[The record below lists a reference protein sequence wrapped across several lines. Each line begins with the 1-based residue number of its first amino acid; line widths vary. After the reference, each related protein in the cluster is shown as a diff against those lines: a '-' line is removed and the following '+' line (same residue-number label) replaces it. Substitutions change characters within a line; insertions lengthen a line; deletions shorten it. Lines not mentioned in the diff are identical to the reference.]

1 MLPWKVY
8 LAHTLSTWG
17 DNMWWFAGGLYM
29 MELAPENLRLTATY
43 GLIISATVIVL
54 GAILGRWIDASRRL
68 SAARTCLIIQNIS
81 VAICAVTLSL
91 YLQHENPEEWM
102 RLTTICL
109 VIGFS
114 AVAKLASTGNVIILQ
129 KDWIVVITGNDTHM
143 LANMNSILRTIELT
157 TYMLAPALVGQLFSF
172 VGYVWT
178 GIIIACWN
186 LVSVCIE
193 YLLLELIYRDHPALA
208 SKEFR
213 RPNLSTIEKP
223 AENDKIPANP
233 GQLLNLVENFFQA
246 WKFYFQHPVRNAG
259 LGLALL
265 YMTVLGFDNI
275 TYGYILTQRIP
286 ESVLGILVGGSAL
299 IGVLGS
305 TAYPHIKKRIGLE
318 RTGLFGMFFL
328 VSTSSLSVAS
338 LFLPGSPFLGSG
350 QPVHDNSS
358 HEFQWYSV
366 ATLLT
371 GIIAARFGLWITDL
385 TITQIIQERVEEE
398 NRGTFNGVQ
407 DSLNNS
413 LDLLKCVLVI
423 LLPQPEQFGI
433 LVLLSYIAISSGWLS
448 YALYSRQQRGH
459 LFHFCRL
466 VRHFSAQEVS
476 KAKGAVPSATN
487 EQRSLE
493 KIEELENM
501 L

>member
-1 MLPWKVY
+1 MNW
-8 LAHTLSTWG
+8 
-17 DNMWWFAGGLYM
+17 WWFAGGLYM

-43 GLIISATVIVL
+43 GLILSATVILL
-54 GAILGRWIDASRRL
+54 GATLGRWIDDSKRL
-68 SAARTCLIIQNIS
+68 TAARTCLMVQNVS
-81 VAICAVTLSL
+81 VAICAVILSL
-91 YLQHENPEEWM
+91 YLHRENPEEWM
-102 RLTTICL
+102 RLATICL

-157 TYMLAPALVGQLFSF
+157 TYMLAPALVGQLFTF

-178 GIIIACWN
+178 GVIIACWN

-193 YLLLELIYRDHPALA
+193 YLLLELIYRTHPELA

-213 RPNLSTIEKP
+213 NPNQTTNESKEDSEDTPKRP
-223 AENDKIPANP
+223 A
-233 GQLLNLVENFFQA
+233 QVLNVIQNFYQA

-305 TAYPHIKKRIGLE
+305 MAYPQIKKRIGME

-338 LFLPGSPFLGSG
+338 LFLPGSPFLASG
-350 QPVHDNSS
+350 RPILEDSS
-358 HEFQWYSV
+358 DEFQWQSV

-385 TITQIIQERVEEE
+385 TITQIIQEHVEEE
-398 NRGTFNGVQ
+398 SRGTFNGVQ

-423 LLPQPEQFGI
+423 FLPQPEQFGI
-433 LVLLSYIAISSGWLS
+433 LVLLSYVAICCGWVS

-466 VRHFSAQEVS
+466 VRHFSAPEVS
-476 KAKGAVPSATN
+476 NPKGTPPTN
-487 EQRSLE
+487 SNQLKSLE
-493 KIEELENM
+493 QIEELEHM
-501 L
+501 I

>member
-1 MLPWKVY
+1 M
-8 LAHTLSTWG
+8 
-17 DNMWWFAGGLYM
+17 
-29 MELAPENLRLTATY
+29 
-43 GLIISATVIVL
+43 
-54 GAILGRWIDASRRL
+54 
-68 SAARTCLIIQNIS
+68 
-81 VAICAVTLSL
+81 
-91 YLQHENPEEWM
+91 
-102 RLTTICL
+102 
-109 VIGFS
+109 
-114 AVAKLASTGNVIILQ
+114 
-129 KDWIVVITGNDTHM
+129 
-143 LANMNSILRTIELT
+143 
-157 TYMLAPALVGQLFSF
+157 
-172 VGYVWT
+172 
-178 GIIIACWN
+178 
-186 LVSVCIE
+186 
-193 YLLLELIYRDHPALA
+193 
-208 SKEFR
+208 
-213 RPNLSTIEKP
+213 
-223 AENDKIPANP
+223 
-233 GQLLNLVENFFQA
+233 
-246 WKFYFQHPVRNAG
+246 
-259 LGLALL
+259 
-265 YMTVLGFDNI
+265 
-275 TYGYILTQRIP
+275 
-286 ESVLGILVGGSAL
+286 GGSAL

-371 GIIAARFGLWITDL
+371 GIIAARFGTSSVNAKPPFYTFLTYLGVVLGLWITDL